1 MKKRYAAMCA
11 LALVGILSGCGQK
24 QEQPA
29 DNTVSISPVEQTT
42 TEKQSGAVIEYL
54 FSGNNTEAN
63 GITFNTY
70 TYNGKTWENMDKPIG
85 VYGMG
90 LNNGTGT
97 IILRHDADKISAAY
111 DIEMTFPSGGASL
124 QCGDPSGVSKR
135 PSDSVTVAVAGQERS
150 IDDLAV
156 GVEIPLV
163 VRVFDYKDGETD
175 EGIHTVD
182 INAFTDPDS
191 SEVLKNCSFAEAIT
205 VKFVHDDSVS

>member
-1 MKKRYAAMCA
+1 MKKRHAALAA
-11 LALVGILSGCGQK
+11 LALVGILSGCGQA
-24 QEQPA
+24 ETQPA

-90 LNNGTGT
+90 LNNGTGK
-97 IILRHDADKISAAY
+97 IIFRHDADTINVAY
-111 DIEMTFPSGGASL
+111 DIEMTFPSGGAST
-124 QCGDPSGVSKR
+124 QYGDSSELSKL
-135 PSDSVTVAVAGQERS
+135 PTDNLTVAVTGQEKP

-156 GVEIPLV
+156 DVEIPLV
-163 VRVFDYKDGETD
+163 VRVFNTDGAT
-175 EGIHTVD
+175 HTVEV
-182 INAFTDPDS
+182 NAFIEPDS
-191 SEVLKNCSFAEAIT
+191 SDALKNCIYADAIT
-205 VKFVHDDSVS
+205 ATFVYDNSVSQ

>member
-1 MKKRYAAMCA
+1 MKKRHAALAA
-11 LALVGILSGCGQK
+11 LALVGILSGCGQTK
-24 QEQPA
+24 TQPA
-29 DNTVSISPVEQTT
+29 DNTISISPVEQTT

-90 LNNGTGT
+90 LNNGTGK
-97 IILRHDADKISAAY
+97 IIFRHDADTINVAY
-111 DIEMTFPSGGASL
+111 DIEMTFPSGGAST
-124 QCGDPSGVSKR
+124 QYGDSSELSKL
-135 PSDSVTVAVAGQERS
+135 PTDNLTVAVTGQEKP

-156 GVEIPLV
+156 DVEIPLV
-163 VRVFDYKDGETD
+163 VRVFNTDGAT
-175 EGIHTVD
+175 HTVEV
-182 INAFTDPDS
+182 NAFTDPDS
-191 SEVLKNCSFAEAIT
+191 SETLKNCIFAEAIT